1 MAVIQN
7 VELKSKKGRAFMTIV
22 YTVLILY
29 MFVQFA
35 PLVWLALGTFK
46 ENKELISAVPSFLP
60 KVWSTAAYAEV
71 FSKYNVW
78 GNIANTAI
86 ISGAIIVIQTVTS
99 TLAAYSLSKMKP
111 KCGGFLYMFILGTQM
126 FTAIALMFPIYILMT
141 KLGLIGNKW
150 SWILSSSAWAYAIV
164 LYKNFFDSIPA
175 DMIEAAQI
183 DGAGHIKIILRIM
196 LPLAKPIYA
205 VCILNTFMSVYNDF
219 LLPMMLLPNEKDWTL
234 MMRIFAMNNNG
245 DIKQNVMFVM
255 LFITCIPS
263 IVFYLFAQ
271 KYIQEGISTTGVK
284 G

>member
-1 MAVIQN
+1 
-7 VELKSKKGRAFMTIV
+7 
-22 YTVLILY
+22 
-29 MFVQFA
+29 
-35 PLVWLALGTFK
+35 
-46 ENKELISAVPSFLP
+46 
-60 KVWSTAAYAEV
+60 
-71 FSKYNVW
+71 
-78 GNIANTAI
+78 
-86 ISGAIIVIQTVTS
+86 
-99 TLAAYSLSKMKP
+99 
-111 KCGGFLYMFILGTQM
+111 MFILGTQM

-219 LLPMMLLPNEKDWTL
+219 LFPMMLLPNEKDWTL

-263 IVFYLFAQ
+263 IVVLVLTIPDVSEKNLSQSNDSRIKTNDNENVSEYWQ
-271 KYIQEGISTTGVK
+271 YCP
-284 G
+284 